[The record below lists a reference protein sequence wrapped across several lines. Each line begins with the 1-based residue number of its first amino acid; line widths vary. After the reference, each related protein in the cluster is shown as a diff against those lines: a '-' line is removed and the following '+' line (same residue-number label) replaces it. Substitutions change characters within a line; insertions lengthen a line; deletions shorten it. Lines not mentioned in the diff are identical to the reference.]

1 MRYVKFHPIETDRLL
16 LRQLRL
22 EDVYEYYE
30 RLFGD
35 ADVSR
40 YMLFE
45 PHQDIA
51 ESLASLERK
60 LERYEQ
66 GQFYCWGVSCK
77 EEDSLIG
84 LVELLRF
91 DETDNSCSFVY
102 MLGCNYWNQGYGTE
116 MLKAVFR
123 FAFEELN
130 VERIAAD
137 HMTKNAASGAVMRKA
152 GMKHIGT
159 ETEKYEKLGIK
170 FDADQYEIRNVHKC
184 GLTVNEYQRQAMITL
199 NPALSKKDVLING
212 VMGLCGESG
221 EAIDIVKKWLAQG
234 HELDKEKLAR
244 ELGDIAW
251 YLAETAYALD
261 ISLETVFQKNLEKL
275 NKRYPDGFDAER
287 SVNRRETNGLEG

>member
-1 MRYVKFHPIETDRLL
+1 MRFAEFQELETERLH
-16 LRQLRL
+16 LRQLQR

-40 YMLFE
+40 YMNFQ
-45 PHQDIA
+45 PHQDIS
-51 ESLASLERK
+51 ESLESLQRK
-60 LERYEQ
+60 LDRYGEK
-66 GQFYCWGVSCK
+66 GFYCWAVAEK

-84 LVELLRF
+84 LAELLRF

-102 MLGCNYWNQGYGTE
+102 LLGCNYWNRGYGTE
-116 MLKAVFR
+116 VLKAVIR
-123 FAFEELN
+123 FAFEELE
-130 VERIAAD
+130 VERITAD

-159 ETEKYEKLGIK
+159 EAEKYEKLGMK
-170 FDADQYEIRNVHKC
+170 LDAEVYEIRNENRKP
-184 GLTVNEYQRQAMITL
+184 LTANEYQTLALKTL
-199 NPALSKKDVLING
+199 NPALDKKDILING

-234 HELDKEKLAR
+234 HELDKDKLAK

-251 YLAETAYALD
+251 YLAETAWALD
-261 ISLETVFQKNLEKL
+261 IPLEKIL
-275 NKRYPDGFDAER
+275 RMNLDKLKKRYPEGFSADR
-287 SVNRRETNGLEG
+287 SVNR